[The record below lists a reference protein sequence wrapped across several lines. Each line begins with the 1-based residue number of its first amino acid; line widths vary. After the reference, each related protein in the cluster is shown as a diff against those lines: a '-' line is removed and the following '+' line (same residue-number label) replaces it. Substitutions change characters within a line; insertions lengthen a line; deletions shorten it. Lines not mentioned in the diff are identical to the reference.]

1 MNYIKVKDKMN
12 KTVLVNLDLVSSFYG
27 TSEDT
32 TTICYGHPD
41 EYISI
46 NVPIQKFEE
55 IIENTIKSKVVE
67 VVA

>member
-1 MNYIKVKDKMN
+1 MNYIKVKDNVN

-27 TSEDT
+27 TSENT
-32 TTICYGHPD
+32 TIICYGNPD
-41 EYISI
+41 EYISV

-55 IIENTIKSKVVE
+55 IIENTIKSKVME

>member
-27 TSEDT
+27 INEEA

-41 EYISI
+41 EYISVNI
-46 NVPIQKFEE
+46 PIQKFEE
-55 IIENTIKSKVVE
+55 FIENKIKSKIME
-67 VVA
+67 VVV